1 MMLGRLE
8 RFEQILATFPESVR
22 PWLKRLPGQQGKLD
36 RNACQELTQRLNIS
50 LQQLMVRLLP
60 LAGAFAAV
68 PISGFKVGAVVQT
81 ECRSDP
87 LQKELFLGAN
97 LEFECQTL
105 HATLHAEQSAA
116 VNAWHQDCGR
126 LLAVATSETPC
137 GHCRQFLHEFYG
149 AKDASYIQPGNQKN
163 EYRMEPLANLLPQ
176 PFTPSDLELP
186 IRLMAPG
193 QSVSPL
199 KLQHDTEDPV
209 VVAAL
214 AAASLAYAPYS
225 GNLAGCAIKMQ
236 DNRIISGRNLETAA
250 FNPSVSPLQAAI
262 ICMNLMNLQ
271 EPLAV
276 ERVVLVE
283 RPTKVRQKQSV
294 QMLMKAFM
302 PGIIL
307 EYHLVQEDT

>member
-1 MMLGRLE
+1 MMLDRLG
-8 RFEQILATFPESVR
+8 RFEQILAGFPESVR
-22 PWLKRLPGQQGKLD
+22 PWLIRLPEQQGKLD
-36 RNACQELTQRLNIS
+36 HNACQELMKRLNIS
-50 LQQLMVRLLP
+50 LEQLMVRLLP
-60 LAGAFAAV
+60 VAGVFAAV

-81 ECRSDP
+81 ECRSEP
-87 LQKELFLGAN
+87 LQKELYMGAN
-97 LEFECQTL
+97 FEFEHQTL
-105 HATLHAEQSAA
+105 HVTLHAEQSAA
-116 VNAWHQDCGR
+116 VNAWHQNCGR

-149 AKDASYIQPGNQKN
+149 GKDAAVILPGNQRN

-186 IRLMAPG
+186 IMLMAPR
-193 QSVSPL
+193 QTVQPI
-199 KLQHDTEDPV
+199 KLQHDTEDS
-209 VVAAL
+209 VVAKAL
-214 AAASLAYAPYS
+214 AAASLAYVPYS
-225 GNLAGCAIKMQ
+225 GNLAGCAIKTTG
-236 DNRIISGRNLETAA
+236 NRIVSGRNLESAA

-271 EPLAV
+271 EPLAA

-283 RPTKVRQKQSV
+283 RPTKVRQKESV

-307 EYHLVQEDT
+307 EYHLAQEET